1 MNLILD
7 IARGIAALG
16 VFLFHISDGLRESMP
31 AMASIFRFGSLG
43 VPLFFVIS
51 GYVISASA
59 DAILRKNESA
69 NAFLKRRFLRIYPPF
84 WCSILVVLALP
95 YLIAAISMLKSGV
108 YEAPL
113 PQFQVLTGGEWLQ
126 LISLAKVFL
135 ADNGDL
141 QGQFSQVNSVY
152 WTLAI
157 EFQFYLLVYL
167 ALLFRRH
174 FLLIVATVTAASLVL
189 LAYPQALNSGLF
201 LYFWPMF
208 ALGIGLFHAIKHDCK
223 IDSLA
228 VSALAVALLLGTL
241 LSLAYLGTL
250 TDVLGEIFP
259 SASLGFAT
267 LCALILWLGQP
278 IGLQLEAAKNHGLRP
293 VRWLIKGAAFLGVI
307 SYSVYLL
314 HGKLFE
320 LPAMVARQLVPMTNP
335 LNALLTILGT
345 LALCAVFYMYC
356 EKPFL
361 SKKLQKLNEKTLGN

>member
-16 VFLFHISDGLRESMP
+16 VFLFHISDGLQQSMP
-31 AMASIFRFGSLG
+31 AVASVFRFGSLG

-59 DAILRKNESA
+59 DAIIRKNESA
-69 NAFLKRRFLRIYPPF
+69 NAFLKRRFLRIFPPF
-84 WCSILVVLALP
+84 WCSILVVVALP
-95 YLIAAISMLKSGV
+95 YLIAAISMLKSGI
-108 YEAPL
+108 YEVPL
-113 PQFQVLTGGEWLQ
+113 PQFLALTGGEWLQ
-126 LISLAKVFL
+126 LISLSKVFL
-135 ADNGDL
+135 AEDGDL

-157 EFQFYLLVYL
+157 EFQFYLMVYL
-167 ALLFRRH
+167 ALLFRHH
-174 FLLIVATVTAASLVL
+174 FLLIIATVTAASLVL

-208 ALGIGLFHAIKHDCK
+208 ALGIVLFHVIKHDWK
-223 IDSLA
+223 IDRLA
-228 VSALAVALLLGTL
+228 VSAPAVALLLGTL
-241 LSLAYLGTL
+241 LSLAYLGSL
-250 TDVLGEIFP
+250 GEVLGKLFP
-259 SASLGFAT
+259 SVSLGFAT
-267 LCALILWLGQP
+267 VCTLILWLGQP
-278 IGLQLEAAKNHGLRP
+278 IGQVLEAAKHGGL
-293 VRWLIKGAAFLGVI
+293 RWLIKAAAFLGVI

-320 LPAMVARQLVPMTNP
+320 LPAMLVRQLVPMSHP
-335 LNALLTILGT
+335 LNAILTVLGT
-345 LALCAVFYMYC
+345 LALCAVFYIYC